1 MTSEGEKKKKQIYK
15 IEAKASVDADTS
27 VTIKFVNSCPSD
39 PARRL
44 DDSDSEES
52 SESGS
57 DGSSSDSDSDSSS
70 DSEFDGATELSI
82 TVQVLAN
89 NQPWALFAQNVS
101 E

>member
-15 IEAKASVDADTS
+15 IEAQASVDADTS

-44 DDSDSEES
+44 DD
-52 SESGS
+52 
-57 DGSSSDSDSDSSS
+57 SDSDSDSSS